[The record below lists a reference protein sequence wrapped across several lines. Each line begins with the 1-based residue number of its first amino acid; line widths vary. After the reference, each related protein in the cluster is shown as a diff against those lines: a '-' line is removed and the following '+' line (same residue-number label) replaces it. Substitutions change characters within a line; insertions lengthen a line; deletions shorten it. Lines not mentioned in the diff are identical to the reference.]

1 MANFY
6 DTYFGTQ
13 SQFDPTIYDDNTQ
26 KGFDNSYQ
34 NYGITVGLNKNR
46 TSQGVEKRW
55 KNNTQRTSSGLKSV
69 NDLFGTNFTKVT
81 DAQNYINQML
91 RNAAIRT
98 GADFGK
104 ITVDNKWGNQT
115 QNALD
120 LVSKIYNDS
129 GKNWNNQVASKTAP
143 MNMVDQ
149 ARTDFYGMPN
159 TASYDYQQNKPLNAV
174 NRKLV
179 RMGMNTQQVTD
190 SNGHIFNGIRNT
202 DDLRWALQNQDK
214 TKDNYFIND
223 LRKRMSER
231 KYDYNDDRQWSA
243 FLQDA
248 KINGNIGRKDM
259 KDLRHWYNAPGKF
272 QEGGQM
278 PTEQD
283 QQQQLINIANYLSD
297 QGYDIDPANLNEE
310 SLQQAIS
317 QWAQDN
323 DVDITDPNALATT
336 LIPEA
341 NQYSN
346 STKDSVPSLDN
357 IQNQQSNQEVMSSK
371 LGSKLNYINYLK
383 GVVPEGYEATYLKCG
398 GRMVKQIKKKQSGGE
413 MKNCTPNM
421 KKSISGTVDKFKQ
434 NRVIK
439 KAKGGQVQ
447 STAFGDNTCRP
458 SAKHMGQ
465 GKPTFNPRGTT
476 VQKKVTKNNFTAF
489 GDAGKSKPT
498 NVGLVGHK
506 ATGAAGRMQNKQ
518 AAGKQYK
525 ATAFGGEKQKRT
537 HRGTKGNIRNYMLQ
551 TGGPKGLRGTT
562 GITKVSKNQN
572 GGTFPILTI

>member
-26 KGFDNSYQ
+26 KGFNNSYQ

-46 TSQGVEKRW
+46 TSQGVEKDWR
-55 KNNTQRTSSGLKSV
+55 NNAQRTSSGIKSV

-104 ITVDNKWGNQT
+104 INVDNKWGNQT
-115 QNALD
+115 QSALD
-120 LVSKIYNDS
+120 LVSKIYKDS
-129 GKNWNNQVASKTAP
+129 GNNWNNQVASKTAP

-159 TASYDYQQNKPLNAV
+159 AASYDYQQNKPLNTV

-190 SNGHIFNGIRNT
+190 PNGHIFNGIRNT

-278 PTEQD
+278 PTEED

-297 QGYDIDPANLNEE
+297 QGYDIDPANLDEN
-310 SLQQAIS
+310 SLQNAIS

-357 IQNQQSNQEVMSSK
+357 IQNQQSNQEVMSAK

-383 GVVPEGYEATYLKCG
+383 GIVPEGYEATYLKCG

-413 MKNCTPNM
+413 MKHCTPNM

-434 NRVIK
+434 DRITK

-447 STAFGDNTCRP
+447 STAFGDKAYRP

-476 VQKKVTKNNFTAF
+476 VQKKITKNNFTAF
-489 GDAGKSKPT
+489 GDTGKSKPT